1 MCAFE
6 CACMCVCVCAP
17 LCLGICMCAHACVC
31 MRLCMCACTP
41 VCIHAHACVCLC
53 VRMRM
58 RVSVC
63 VCVCLCV
70 CLTADAAVV
79 CMTLCWSILCRKIL
93 QRMCCCCSSLSV
105 ERAGASMV
113 PGLATMPEPCFNTQC
128 AACTCTVRSMP
139 HEQSKPT
146 RTAFLKGPMKSNFC
160 ASRTTD

>member
-1 MCAFE
+1 M
-6 CACMCVCVCAP
+6 CACMRARVCVCVCV
-17 LCLGICMCAHACVC
+17 HACVYAC
-31 MRLCMCACTP
+31 VFVRVHVYVCVHTCVYSRAHLCLFVCA
-41 VCIHAHACVCLC
+41 HAHACE
-53 VRMRM
+53 RM
-58 RVSVC
+58 
-63 VCVCLCV
+63 CVCLCV

>member
-1 MCAFE
+1 MRARV
-6 CACMCVCVCAP
+6 CVCVCV
-17 LCLGICMCAHACVC
+17 HACVYAC
-31 MRLCMCACTP
+31 VFVRVHVYVCVHTCVYSRAHLCLFVCA
-41 VCIHAHACVCLC
+41 HAHACE
-53 VRMRM
+53 RM
-58 RVSVC
+58 
-63 VCVCLCV
+63 CVCLCV